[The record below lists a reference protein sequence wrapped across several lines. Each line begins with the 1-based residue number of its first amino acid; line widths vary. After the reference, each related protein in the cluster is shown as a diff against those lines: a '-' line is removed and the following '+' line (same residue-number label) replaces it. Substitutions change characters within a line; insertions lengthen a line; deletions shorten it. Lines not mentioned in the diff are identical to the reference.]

1 MSKNRFVPLQF
12 LSDGLFSLIKKENIK
27 EFGIDENTDLERSL
41 TDSVGYNEA
50 MRVLKEKERDAN
62 TCRAAESQ
70 EDTQARQDED
80 VENPIMRYI
89 TKSSLSSK
97 DILPKRIMRRF

>member
-1 MSKNRFVPLQF
+1 MGSIWKKWYVGTIIDDYSKLPSKLRRRRVSKNRFVPLQF

-62 TCRAAESQ
+62 TCRAPES
-70 EDTQARQDED
+70 
-80 VENPIMRYI
+80 
-89 TKSSLSSK
+89 
-97 DILPKRIMRRF
+97 